1 MFIFFVIGSNI
12 GFKVRITIFFITS
25 NNILATF
32 AITFNAATIMSSNA
46 DKPFFNVCSALSMCV
61 FLIAQF
67 LFVNARFTLTPHFI
81 VTFPVLWSKSWNQV
95 GGKRKKG
102 DEDPVVMKQ
111 RGTINATTVF
121 GAL

>member
-1 MFIFFVIGSNI
+1 
-12 GFKVRITIFFITS
+12 
-25 NNILATF
+25 
-32 AITFNAATIMSSNA
+32 MSSNA
-46 DKPFFNVCSALSMCV
+46 DNPFFNVCNALSICV
-61 FLIAQF
+61 LPVTQF

-102 DEDPVVMKQ
+102 DEDPVVMTQ
-111 RGTINATTVF
+111 TGSVYATG